1 MNMRKS
7 VMIVDD
13 SEDTRELFKA
23 ALESEGFSVVDAK
36 SGAEALEL
44 LREGSDRFSLIL
56 LDVAMPNMT
65 GIQVLEEMERLSLG
79 SDVPVMLVS
88 AVDNLGSIEAPGN
101 VIDTLKKPFFY
112 PELIFKIK
120 QQHGLMPM

>member
-1 MNMRKS
+1 MRKS

-23 ALESEGFSVVDAK
+23 ALESEGFSVVGAK
-36 SGAEALEL
+36 SGPEALEL
-44 LREGSDRFSLIL
+44 IRKDGGSFSLIL
-56 LDVAMPNMT
+56 LDIAMPQMT
-65 GIQVLEEMERLSLG
+65 GIQVLEEMERLG
-79 SDVPVMLVS
+79 IGRDIPVMLVS
-88 AVDNLGSIEAPGN
+88 AVDNLGTLEAPGN

-120 QQHGLMPM
+120 QQHGVMPA